1 MIGIFHVLMWYLLLI
16 LYIGQIK
23 GKFGTYEPLTYKTG
37 CVLWGI
43 VFVISGVILIRVT
56 RFPTQRLK
64 LGREISRILLFSYPL
79 ELGIACMYSIFT
91 FIDLNRGNEETFRT
105 VTEEAESA
113 L

>member
-43 VFVISGVILIRVT
+43 V
-56 RFPTQRLK
+56 K